1 MARSMIK
8 QLIKIKLGKK
18 KIDFVVILIRYTGTD
33 AGIYDL
39 DMSCDVIEKIN

>member
-33 AGIYDL
+33 AGYDL